1 MITRVNDKTRN
12 TPLNNVEAGI
22 RDILKDGSGLPEE
35 SADYILLFSV
45 LQTRQ
50 PNTLLKE
57 AYRVLRRTRRVTILN
72 WTVDPDT
79 PCGPPIAMRLSI
91 TQSIEWC
98 LEAGFDSSS
107 IQVFDFKPDRYEVIL
122 RK

>member
-1 MITRVNDKTRN
+1 MDPDMITRVNDKTRN

-57 AYRVLRRTRRVTILN
+57 AYRVLRKTGRVTILN
-72 WTVDPDT
+72 WTVDPAT

-91 TQSIEWC
+91 TQSIEWY

-107 IQVFDFKPDRYEVIL
+107 IQVFDFKP
-122 RK
+122 